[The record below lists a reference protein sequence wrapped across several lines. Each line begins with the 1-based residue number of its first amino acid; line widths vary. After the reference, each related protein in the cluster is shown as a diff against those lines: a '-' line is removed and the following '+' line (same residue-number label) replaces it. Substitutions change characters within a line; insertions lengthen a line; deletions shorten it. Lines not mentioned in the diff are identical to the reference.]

1 MKDFEGTH
9 DIRSTHTPGI
19 QRPHGSILELNDI
32 TYLYV
37 GYYYCV
43 VYDYLAKLNDSS
55 GPDLVASGKASR
67 IYLFVDGEQTAHVSL
82 TWPAE

>member
-9 DIRSTHTPGI
+9 DVRSTHTPGI

-43 VYDYLAKLNDSS
+43 VNDSLNDSL

-67 IYLFVDGEQTAHVSL
+67 IYLFVDGKKTRHGSL
-82 TWPAE
+82 MWPLE